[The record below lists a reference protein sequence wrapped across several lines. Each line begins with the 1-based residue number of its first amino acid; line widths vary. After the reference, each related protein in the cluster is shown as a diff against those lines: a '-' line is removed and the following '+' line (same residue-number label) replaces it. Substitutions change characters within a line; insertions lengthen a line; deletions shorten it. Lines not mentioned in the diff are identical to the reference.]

1 MKALRVGFK
10 LSRTLLHVAR
20 GYWIIRRRFPAL
32 PAPERERHVQ
42 QWSAQMLRILGITLA
57 RRGPPLSAGPVLLVA
72 NHISWL
78 DILVMHA
85 SGYCRFISKADVH
98 HWPLIG
104 AMAAAAGTLFIE
116 RESRRD
122 AMRVVHHMAQSL
134 RDGDVLAVFP
144 EGTTGD
150 GLELKPFHANL
161 IQAAI
166 AVQAPAQP
174 LALRFVDG
182 RTGELSLAPRFID
195 DDTLLS
201 SVLKTLGAQ
210 DLQAEVITGDVQ
222 LCDGRDRRRWAADL
236 REAVQALWQS
246 GRLDAQPRAAPRP

>member
-1 MKALRVGFK
+1 MRVGFK
-10 LSRTLLHVAR
+10 LVRTVLHLLR
-20 GYWIIRRRFPAL
+20 GWWIIRLQFPRLAQ
-32 PAPERERHVQ
+32 PQREQHVQ
-42 QWSAQMLRILGITLA
+42 RWAAQMLSIFGITLV
-57 RRGPPLSAGPVLLVA
+57 RRGPPLSSGPVLLVA

-104 AMAAAAGTLFIE
+104 HMAAAAGTLFIE

-122 AMRVVHHMAQSL
+122 AMRVVHHMAERL
-134 RDGDVLAVFP
+134 RAGEVLAVFP
-144 EGTTGD
+144 EGTTGN

-166 AVQAPAQP
+166 SADAPVQPV
-174 LALRFVDG
+174 ALRFIDG
-182 RTGELSLAPRFID
+182 RTGEVSLAPRFVD

-201 SVLKTLGAQ
+201 SVLKTLGAEN
-210 DLQAEVITGDVQ
+210 LQAEVISGNVQ
-222 LCDGRDRRRWAADL
+222 LCEGRDRRQWSADL
-236 REAVQALWQS
+236 RQAVQALRQHPKS
-246 GRLDAQPRAAPRP
+246 HLQ